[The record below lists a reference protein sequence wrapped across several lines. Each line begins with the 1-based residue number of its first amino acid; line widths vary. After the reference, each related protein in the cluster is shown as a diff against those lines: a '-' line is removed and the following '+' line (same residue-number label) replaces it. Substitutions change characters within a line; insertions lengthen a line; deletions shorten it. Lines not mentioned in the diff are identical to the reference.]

1 MAERKRRVR
10 LGAVAELDFANIV
23 KWTTENFGA
32 RQSRVCQKTLVQAI
46 GELAK
51 RRIGGARFDPIRAAA
66 RLRSGPGALTQF
78 PPGPSCKLARIG
90 EGRSRRA
97 HWVVA
102 VSGGPQT
109 LSEATATLILRFGGT
124 GMKKLCIGVV
134 AVVLIICGPAL
145 AADMPAKAPVYKA
158 APPASFAWT
167 GCYVGGNVGGGWA
180 RTSYRI
186 DDPATAPFDG
196 TSLGSNTGSGI
207 VGGGQIGCDYQVASW
222 VFGVQGLFDGA
233 DIKGSH
239 HDPLNSFPVDWTS
252 KISWLTTATGRVGYT
267 VVPQALLY
275 AKGGAAWVKVHDD
288 RSGPNPFAPPAIFSQ
303 ATPDRTVNGWTVG
316 AGLEYLLAPNWSV
329 FAEYN
334 YIDLGTTKP
343 TFIRNTD
350 QATLFV
356 DVRREVHAVWIGLN
370 YRFGSLVSA
379 KY

>member
-1 MAERKRRVR
+1 
-10 LGAVAELDFANIV
+10 
-23 KWTTENFGA
+23 
-32 RQSRVCQKTLVQAI
+32 
-46 GELAK
+46 
-51 RRIGGARFDPIRAAA
+51 
-66 RLRSGPGALTQF
+66 
-78 PPGPSCKLARIG
+78 
-90 EGRSRRA
+90 
-97 HWVVA
+97 
-102 VSGGPQT
+102 
-109 LSEATATLILRFGGT
+109 
-124 GMKKLCIGVV
+124 
-134 AVVLIICGPAL
+134 
-145 AADMPAKAPVYKA
+145 
-158 APPASFAWT
+158 
-167 GCYVGGNVGGGWA
+167 
-180 RTSYRI
+180 
-186 DDPATAPFDG
+186 
-196 TSLGSNTGSGI
+196 
-207 VGGGQIGCDYQVASW
+207 
-222 VFGVQGLFDGA
+222 
-233 DIKGSH
+233 
-239 HDPLNSFPVDWTS
+239 VDWTS